1 MDKMGGIRNW
11 LHGSHKFCKK
21 LSSIY
26 ILTKV
31 IMLKRTAMSK
41 PRVFKNNFGN
51 NSQKTPEIEAL
62 DNPFLLLM
70 SWLTLKQKILLTRDF
85 ATTTTTK
92 ISRSSNRKKNY
103 NSFCEERLIHCNKPT
118 NDTVRRIQISTN
130 SNQKI
135 L

>member
-1 MDKMGGIRNW
+1 MHG
-11 LHGSHKFCKK
+11 LHGFHKE
-21 LSSIY
+21 LSNIY
-26 ILTKV
+26 ILTSV
-31 IMLKRTAMSK
+31 IMLKRTALNK
-41 PRVFKNNFGN
+41 PRAFKNN
-51 NSQKTPEIEAL
+51 SEIIHQKTPEIEAL
-62 DNPFLLLM
+62 DNPFLLLK

-92 ISRSSNRKKNY
+92 ISRSSHWEKNY
-103 NSFCEERLIHCNKPT
+103 NSFCEERLIYCNKPT